1 MKINKR
7 GMSDIVTTIIIIGIA
22 LAVVGIVW
30 YVINNVVE
38 QQSEDVQ
45 NASELVFKS
54 CVDAG
59 YERMNE
65 TLTTCSE
72 TIKYVGGFKCC
83 TTTPT
88 A

>member
-1 MKINKR
+1 MKTKK

-45 NASELVFKS
+45 NNSDKVFQS
-54 CVDAG
+54 CTDAG
-59 YERMNE
+59 YEKMNS
-65 TLTTCSE
+65 TLTTCGG
-72 TIKYVGGFKCC
+72 TIKYVGGDKCC
-83 TTTPT
+83 TITPT